1 MDDPFASLPRDP
13 RDPSY
18 ADLRAADRDRDVV
31 LQVLGEAYADGRL
44 TREEYDERS
53 ETLAGTRTLGGLA
66 ELLSD
71 LVPPTVS
78 GSADLVRAGSTSPTR
93 PDDLRVEAVRHYE
106 RQRREAVWGMLSASI
121 VCLVIWAVV
130 SGFGSF
136 FWPGF
141 VVLGTGINVARLVVR
156 RSDVVDD
163 RVAELEKKQRRALER
178 EQRRA
183 ERDGS

>member
-1 MDDPFASLPRDP
+1 MDDPFASLPHDP
-13 RDPSY
+13 RDPAY
-18 ADLRAADRDRDVV
+18 AALRAADRDRDAV

-66 ELLSD
+66 DLLSD
-71 LVPPTVS
+71 LVPATVS
-78 GSADLVRAGSTSPTR
+78 GSTDLVRAGSATPAR
-93 PDDLRVEAVRHYE
+93 PDDLRTEAVRHYQ

-121 VCLVIWAVV
+121 VCLVIWALT
-130 SGFGSF
+130 SGFDSF

-141 VVLGTGINVARLVVR
+141 VILGTGINVVRQVVQ
-156 RSDVVDD
+156 RSDVIDD

-183 ERDGS
+183 ERDST